1 MPVLLVSGG
10 SQGAAS
16 INRAVLGA
24 RERLLARGISVL
36 HVLGP
41 RNMGEETVRVV
52 DPASGAVYAPIAYV
66 EQMEQAYAVADL
78 MLGRCGAGTVMET
91 AAVGLPAVFVPY
103 PHGNGEQARNAALVV
118 EAGRRPA
125 AGRRGL
131 HGGLGG
137 DRDPDLDLRPGAA
150 AGNDRGAG
158 RRCPD
163 RCRGRAGRPDP
174 GGDRRMGLISPV
186 ALPTPAEL
194 GPVHFIAIGGSG
206 MNGIAAMLLDSGV
219 PVSGSDRQDSKYLRA
234 LEAAGARVYVGHRAE
249 QLDQAETVVASS
261 AIREDNPEL
270 AEARRRGLR
279 VLHRS
284 AALGS
289 LMLGR
294 RGIAVA
300 GTHGKTTTTAM
311 IAHILTGC
319 GYDPSFVIGGAL
331 TGSATGGHLG
341 SGEVMVV
348 EADESDGSFLQYPA
362 EVAVVTNVDP
372 DHLSNWGTAENYA
385 DGFLAFATGEKVRLV
400 VISADDPGAVA
411 LTDRLRRNQQAA
423 ARERTS
429 RSSPSAS
436 RRRPMCGSPTRPWP
450 APGSSFELQRDGRG
464 GPVELAVPGHYNM
477 LNAAAAYA
485 VTTWLGADEEQVR
498 RELSAYRGTYRR
510 FQLVGTVDG
519 VRVYDDYAHH
529 PTEVRN
535 TLVAAR
541 TAAGDGRVVVCF
553 QPHLYTRTRDFWP
566 QLAAA
571 LELAD
576 QAVVMDVCGDRED
589 PLPGIDGAMVAEAVR
604 PGTAEVT
611 YQPVW
616 DEAAP
621 DRRRHRPAG

>member
-1 MPVLLVSGG
+1 
-10 SQGAAS
+10 
-16 INRAVLGA
+16 
-24 RERLLARGISVL
+24 
-36 HVLGP
+36 
-41 RNMGEETVRVV
+41 
-52 DPASGAVYAPIAYV
+52 
-66 EQMEQAYAVADL
+66 
-78 MLGRCGAGTVMET
+78 
-91 AAVGLPAVFVPY
+91 
-103 PHGNGEQARNAALVV
+103 
-118 EAGRRPA
+118 
-125 AGRRGL
+125 
-131 HGGLGG
+131 
-137 DRDPDLDLRPGAA
+137 
-150 AGNDRGAG
+150 
-158 RRCPD
+158 
-163 RCRGRAGRPDP
+163 
-174 GGDRRMGLISPV
+174 MGLISPV

-219 PVSGSDRQDSKYLRA
+219 TVSGSDRQDSKYLRA

-249 QLDQAETVVASS
+249 QLGQAKTVVASS

-289 LMLGR
+289 LMVGR

-311 IAHILTGC
+311 IAHVLTGC

-331 TGSATGGHLG
+331 TGSTTGGHLG

-385 DGFLAFATGEKVRLV
+385 DGFLSFATGDQVRLV
-400 VISADDPGAVA
+400 VVSADDAGAVA
-411 LTDRLRRNQQAA
+411 LTDRV
-423 ARERTS
+423 RERVHQQGGANVEVLTFGE
-429 RSSPSAS
+429 SSQADVRITDPILT
-436 RRRPMCGSPTRPWP
+436 GS
-450 APGSSFELQRDGRG
+450 GSNFRLWRNDRG
-464 GPVELAVPGHYNM
+464 GSVELSVPGHYNI

-498 RELSAYRGTYRR
+498 RELSGYRGTYRR

-541 TAAGDGRVVVCF
+541 TAVGDGRVVVCF

-566 QLAAA
+566 QLAEA
-571 LELAD
+571 LEQAD

-589 PLPGIDGAMVAEAVR
+589 PMPGIDGAVR
-604 PGTAEVT
+604 P
-611 YQPVW
+611 
-616 DEAAP
+616 
-621 DRRRHRPAG
+621 R

>member
-1 MPVLLVSGG
+1 
-10 SQGAAS
+10 
-16 INRAVLGA
+16 
-24 RERLLARGISVL
+24 
-36 HVLGP
+36 
-41 RNMGEETVRVV
+41 
-52 DPASGAVYAPIAYV
+52 
-66 EQMEQAYAVADL
+66 
-78 MLGRCGAGTVMET
+78 
-91 AAVGLPAVFVPY
+91 
-103 PHGNGEQARNAALVV
+103 
-118 EAGRRPA
+118 
-125 AGRRGL
+125 
-131 HGGLGG
+131 
-137 DRDPDLDLRPGAA
+137 
-150 AGNDRGAG
+150 
-158 RRCPD
+158 
-163 RCRGRAGRPDP
+163 
-174 GGDRRMGLISPV
+174 MGLISPIT
-186 ALPTPAEL
+186 LPTPKEL

-206 MNGIAAMLLDSGV
+206 MNGIATMLLDSGV

-249 QLDQAETVVASS
+249 QLDQAQTVVASS

-311 IAHILTGC
+311 IAQVLTGC
-319 GYDPSFVIGGAL
+319 GYDPSFVIGGAM

-341 SGEVMVV
+341 SGQLMVV

-372 DHLSNWGTAENYA
+372 DHLSNWGTAEHYS
-385 DGFLAFATGEKVRLV
+385 DGFLSFATGDQVRLV

-411 LTDRLRRNQQAA
+411 LTDRLRASQQGGSTPSTAI
-423 ARERTS
+423 EIITFGM
-429 RSSPSAS
+429 SPQADVQIT
-436 RRRPMCGSPTRPWP
+436 SPTL
-450 APGSSFELQRDGRG
+450 AGSGSSFELQRGGRG
-464 GPVELAVPGHYNM
+464 GQVDLEVPGHYNV

-510 FQLVGTVDG
+510 FQLVGSVDG

-541 TAAGDGRVVVCF
+541 TAVGDGRVVVCF

-571 LELAD
+571 LEVAD

-589 PLPGIDGAMVAEAVR
+589 PLPGIDGSMVARAVS
-604 PGTAEVT
+604 PGTVQVI

-621 DRRRHRPAG
+621 TVAEIARPGDLVITVGCGDVTKVAPLIVDELRRRSGETP